1 MNGKSGAFGLV
12 WTNGKQGKLAG
23 DGILT
28 LAVGLLAL
36 ALAVV
41 VIAVVLPLGDH
52 EASMGTTA
60 GAAHVLR
67 PDEAFVR
74 MVALTGQNPA
84 GYTAVGPCSAPVG
97 GLSMSPTEAAAYA
110 GSLAQAGPG
119 DEAFVRSVALTGQNA
134 TGYAAAGPCGG
145 PSGSLSM
152 SPTEAAAYA
161 GSLAQVGPGDG
172 AFVRSVALTGQNAT
186 GYAAAGPC
194 GGPSGSLSM
203 SPTEAAAYAGS
214 LAQVGPGDGAFVRSV
229 ALTGQNATGYAA
241 AGPCSAPSGSL
252 SMSPT
257 EAAAYAWSLAQ
268 AGQGTV
274 ALVGGQ

>member
-12 WTNGKQGKLAG
+12 WTDGKQGKLAG
-23 DGILT
+23 DGVLT

-84 GYTAVGPCSAPVG
+84 GYAAVGQSSAPFG

-110 GSLAQAGPG
+110 GSLVQAGPG
-119 DEAFVRSVALTGQNA
+119 DEAFVRSVALTGQYA
-134 TGYAAAGPCGG
+134 SGYAAAGPSSG
-145 PSGSLSM
+145 PFGSLSM
-152 SPTEAAAYA
+152 SPTEAYAYA
-161 GSLAQVGPGDG
+161 
-172 AFVRSVALTGQNAT
+172 RN
-186 GYAAAGPC
+186 
-194 GGPSGSLSM
+194 
-203 SPTEAAAYAGS
+203 
-214 LAQVGPGDGAFVRSV
+214 
-229 ALTGQNATGYAA
+229 
-241 AGPCSAPSGSL
+241 
-252 SMSPT
+252 
-257 EAAAYAWSLAQ
+257 LAQ